1 MKENYI
7 NIKINLNDLSYETKE
22 MLLNELYSIADLE
35 GYCNES
41 IANSIELLE
50 EDLDLYGNPKYI
62 VMFNGEQ
69 VEASFNN
76 KYECENYIDEQ
87 IKNDTHLKKSQFKI
101 YENKSY

>member
-22 MLLNELYSIADLE
+22 KLLNELYSIEDE
-35 GYCNES
+35 EEYCNES
-41 IANSIELLE
+41 ISNAIEILQE
-50 EDLDLYGNPKYI
+50 DLYGNPKYI
-62 VMFNGEQ
+62 VMFMNDQ
-69 VEASFNN
+69 VVASFNN
-76 KYECENYIDEQ
+76 KDECENYIDEQ